1 MCRYCTSGRK
11 ERKKTLIHWRFK
23 CSRFLRQTS
32 VEWSNQAIK
41 HFFWTRAFYDEKRAQ
56 GKSHQA
62 TIRALAFKWIRIM
75 FRCWKSH
82 TPYDE
87 ATYLFALKK
96 AGNKINAG

>member
-1 MCRYCTSGRK
+1 MHQGQA
-11 ERKKTLIHWRFK
+11 LFHWAN
-23 CSRFLRQTS
+23 QT
-32 VEWSNQAIK
+32 IK
-41 HFFWTRAFYDEKRAQ
+41 YSFWARAFYDEKRAQ

-87 ATYLFALKK
+87 AKYLFALKK
-96 AGNKINAG
+96 QGTK

>member
-1 MCRYCTSGRK
+1 MMK
-11 ERKKTLIHWRFK
+11 NERKGSH
-23 CSRFLRQTS
+23 
-32 VEWSNQAIK
+32 
-41 HFFWTRAFYDEKRAQ
+41 TRPLL
-56 GKSHQA
+56 
-62 TIRALAFKWIRIM
+62 RALASKCIRIM